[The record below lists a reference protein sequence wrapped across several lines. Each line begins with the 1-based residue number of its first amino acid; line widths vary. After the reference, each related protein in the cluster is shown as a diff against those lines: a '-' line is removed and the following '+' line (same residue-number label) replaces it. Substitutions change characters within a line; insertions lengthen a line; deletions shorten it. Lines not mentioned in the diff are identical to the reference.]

1 MSDNKKYY
9 YFRLTE
15 NFFDSES
22 MILLESQKD
31 GYLYS
36 NILLKLYA
44 KRLKGDG
51 RLMFNDFIP
60 YNSEMISKVV
70 RHSKKAVEKALGIFQ
85 KFGLIEILDN
95 GAIYM
100 SNIQNYIGKSSTEA
114 DRQREYQRR
123 ISLEKST
130 FDEES
135 CKKSNI
141 ISETFSNKSTPEI
154 EIESEKEL
162 KIESE
167 PKTEKE
173 TESKKEFHTDSE
185 ESVSYTLS
193 QNAKDAVIKQT
204 DTISFFKKRYE
215 ERTGKQHPAIP
226 FKELAKTSQTLEEFG
241 ANKSFVNSYFG
252 DSLHKGLCGDSDC
265 NIKHFASPGVLDIL
279 SRRCATD
286 GR

>member
-44 KRLKGDG
+44 KSLKCDG

-60 YNSEMISKVV
+60 YNAEMISKIV
-70 RHSKKAVEKALGIFQ
+70 RHNKKTVEKALEIFQ

-100 SNIQNYIGKSSTEA
+100 VDIQNYIGKSGTES
-114 DRQREYQRR
+114 DRKREYRKR
-123 ISLEKST
+123 IEAEKEGQMSGQ
-130 FDEES
+130 S
-135 CKKSNI
+135 CNKSNEKEGQM
-141 ISETFSNKSTPEI
+141 SGQCPREKEI

-167 PKTEKE
+167 QKSKTE
-173 TESKKEFHTDSE
+173 KEFHTDSE

-226 FKELAKTSQTLEEFG
+226 FRELAKTSQTLEEFG

-252 DSLHKGLCGDSDC
+252 DNLHKGLCGDSDC

-279 SRRCATD
+279 SRRCTTD